1 MAILNPTVDDVQI
14 IKAPGAVD
22 TFGIALVTCTV
33 SGTYAQADDCK
44 LLSVATLIQNSMR
57 NGKTV
62 TMRAVAPGQHSYRS
76 SDNTAFGLKTVAI
89 STNDVTF
96 ELTKSTTA
104 AYATTEFDD
113 ATAVPTLLGPIGI
126 LVVYTEA

>member
-1 MAILNPTVDDVQI
+1 MAILNPTVDEVQI

-22 TFGIALVTCTV
+22 SFGIALVTFNTT
-33 SGTYAQADDCK
+33 GTYVQADNCT
-44 LLSVATLIQNSMR
+44 LLAVATLIQNASR

-62 TMRAVAPGQHSYRS
+62 TMRAVATGQHSYRA
-76 SDNTAFGLKTVAI
+76 DTGLAVGVKTAAI

-96 ELTKSTTA
+96 EVTLSTTT
-104 AYATTEFDD
+104 AYSTTEFTD
-113 ATAVPTLLGPIGI
+113 ATALPTLLGPLGI